1 MGIADF
7 AANCANG
14 ANGRIH
20 SCSSR
25 QIFLYRKQGA
35 IALGRQPGLGEERGT
50 PGARG
55 GPRPLARRLAIWLAV
70 PEARFTSVN
79 GCRIAEPGAAQ
90 VRLSRWA
97 EPSTIRP
104 MKQRIMLV
112 DDHEVVRLGL
122 KALIERRPDMEVIA
136 EAASESEAITKAA
149 AHRPDIVLMDI
160 RLGGTSGIEACQKIM
175 ASMPETKIIMLTSYA
190 EDDLLFAAIR
200 AGAAG
205 YVLKQA
211 GGQEVIRAVEAVGQG
226 HSLLDPAL
234 TERVFA
240 EVRRAAR
247 AQESA
252 AFAQLTE
259 QERRVLILVAEG
271 KTNREIAVSLHLGEG
286 TVRNYVSNIL
296 GKLGVSNRA
305 EAAAFAIKHHLKD
318 TTE

>member
-1 MGIADF
+1 
-7 AANCANG
+7 
-14 ANGRIH
+14 
-20 SCSSR
+20 
-25 QIFLYRKQGA
+25 
-35 IALGRQPGLGEERGT
+35 
-50 PGARG
+50 
-55 GPRPLARRLAIWLAV
+55 
-70 PEARFTSVN
+70 
-79 GCRIAEPGAAQ
+79 
-90 VRLSRWA
+90 
-97 EPSTIRP
+97 
-104 MKQRIMLV
+104 MLV

-136 EAASESEAITKAA
+136 EAASEGEAITKAS
-149 AHRPDIVLMDI
+149 AHRPDVVLMDI

-175 ASMPETKIIMLTSYA
+175 ALMPDAKVIMLTSYA

-271 KTNREIAVSLHLGEG
+271 KTNREIAVNLHLGEG

>member
-1 MGIADF
+1 
-7 AANCANG
+7 
-14 ANGRIH
+14 
-20 SCSSR
+20 
-25 QIFLYRKQGA
+25 
-35 IALGRQPGLGEERGT
+35 
-50 PGARG
+50 
-55 GPRPLARRLAIWLAV
+55 
-70 PEARFTSVN
+70 
-79 GCRIAEPGAAQ
+79 
-90 VRLSRWA
+90 
-97 EPSTIRP
+97 

-149 AHRPDIVLMDI
+149 AHRPDVVLMDI
-160 RLGGTSGIEACQKIM
+160 RLGGTSGIEACQKIV
-175 ASMPETKIIMLTSYA
+175 AAMPDAKIIMLTSYA

-271 KTNREIAVSLHLGEG
+271 KTNREIAVNLHLGEG

-318 TTE
+318 STD